1 MLSEPHR
8 SWRDA
13 QNFLVTWWCS
23 EAGNVGT
30 AKVTIVYHLPCIR
43 VKGALVTVTWT
54 QRQRQ
59 AHTGIKYG
67 HLTCI
72 RIAYCYNKPD
82 FGGGGA
88 DRLLYI
94 YRRPESEGC
103 WLWHWLWPLQG
114 QELSHLS

>member
-82 FGGGGA
+82 FGGGERTA
-88 DRLLYI
+88 FCTFIEDLKVKAA
-94 YRRPESEGC
+94 GC
-103 WLWHWLWPLQG
+103 GTGSGLFKDK
-114 QELSHLS
+114 S